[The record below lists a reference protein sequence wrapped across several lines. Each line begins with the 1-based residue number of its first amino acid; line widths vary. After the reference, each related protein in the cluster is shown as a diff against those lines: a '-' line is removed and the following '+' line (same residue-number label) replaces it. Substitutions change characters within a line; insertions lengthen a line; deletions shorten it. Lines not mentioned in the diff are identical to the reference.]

1 MSGVN
6 KRYWFDLFK
15 EVTHSAATERQPYS
29 IASVMDFY
37 RNSFGLSSFTSLVR
51 KSVCKD
57 FMRIFLYV
65 TRWPPSKRRSWKG
78 FWRPKKVHWM
88 MEGLLLTKAGC
99 CGSKA
104 ASRICK
110 TKSTHNQTIRYH
122 FHHIFVTHTHTWFCI
137 STHIIE
143 NPLHV
148 LPDVPNWE
156 FTVHC
161 RAETE

>member
-1 MSGVN
+1 MLGPMSGVN
-6 KRYWFDLFK
+6 KRYWFNLFK

-29 IASVMDFY
+29 IASAMDFY

-57 FMRIFLYV
+57 LMRIFLYV
-65 TRWPPSKRRSWKG
+65 TRWLPSKRRSWKG
-78 FWRPKKVHWM
+78 VLAPK
-88 MEGLLLTKAGC
+88 EGSLNDGGLAFDKGRMLWLQSC
-99 CGSKA
+99 VSYLQ
-104 ASRICK
+104 K

-122 FHHIFVTHTHTWFCI
+122 FHHTLVTYTWFCI

-148 LPDVPNWE
+148 LPDVPN
-156 FTVHC
+156 
-161 RAETE
+161 